1 MKPKQNFE
9 SWLKEQFIGENVYGE
24 IPITKDNC
32 EDLFSSFLEDQDTN
46 DMMEWADM
54 YGRETYLRGA
64 ESILKHE

>member
-9 SWLKEQFIGENVYGE
+9 SWLEEHFIGTNVYGE

-32 EDLFSSFLEDQDTN
+32 EDLFDSFLEDQDTN

-54 YGRETYLRGA
+54 YGRETYLQGA